1 MVFAPLRRNRLIAAA
16 IFTALLLLYLP
27 TLTRVHTFDALS
39 YVTSVERKPW
49 TELFHPHHL
58 AYGPLGSLMLTLSRA
73 LGYDGGA
80 ALPMQLVNAVAG
92 ALGAAL
98 FYLTVCAA
106 TGRDDV
112 ALPATLLLGVAYA
125 YWYYAIEIEVYTL
138 ATFFLIVCLALMTRP
153 TPWTARRCLA
163 LGIAQGGA
171 VLFHQTNVLLCAP
184 IVLSALSDLRTAW
197 KPGSARAAVGRWT
210 GYAVALA
217 LIVAMPYLYA
227 MLVVSNFRAP
237 AEMLAWLTEYART
250 GWWGGPLTVATIADL
265 GAGLSDTL
273 AQPGGG
279 WFYLALGGVVAWA
292 WGRHSQIPTGEQDDA
307 QGNRVAL
314 TPLIAWLATYG
325 AFFAWWEPDNIEF
338 WIASLPPACL
348 VFAAALA
355 RARWWSAPVWTSLA
369 IVGVIAWGNYGS
381 IVRRGDPST
390 DLQRLIA
397 RELAARST
405 PADLLI
411 VPDGLQELYLPYYE
425 RRENFLSLNQ
435 ALFDSGGSWDD
446 ACATIRSR
454 IATAQRAGAAVLI
467 ADEALHPPPR
477 VLNRHGIA
485 QAQVDGCF
493 APYHATLV
501 DLALA
506 EPLPSYRRLPSA
518 TETALAGGWVFE
530 RDTMGWQAFNVAD
543 ERLDGG
549 WRFRPGID
557 PALLSPLLSL
567 NAREVTAIEI
577 RMANGTRARDAQLF
591 YAGIDGAL
599 TEEYSVRW
607 QLAETAEAVT
617 YAIDLREAPG
627 WHGIITRLR
636 LDPVGM
642 ADGGEIRVEWVRL
655 RLATPSGKQALAS
668 VGRLRA
674 YPKTSAACQEIQAQA
689 QWTNAR

>member
-1 MVFAPLRRNRLIAAA
+1 MAFAPLRNNRLIAAA

-49 TELFHPHHL
+49 TGLFHPHHL
-58 AYGPLGSLMLTLSRA
+58 AYGPLGSLMLALSRA

-80 ALPMQLVNAVAG
+80 ALPLQLVNAVAG
-92 ALGAAL
+92 ALGVAL
-98 FYLTVCAA
+98 FYLTVRAA
-106 TGRDDV
+106 TGRGDV
-112 ALPATLLLGVAYA
+112 ALPAALLPGVTYA

-138 ATFFLIVCLALMTRP
+138 ATFFLIVCLALITRP

-184 IVLSALSDLRTAW
+184 VALSALADLRTAW
-197 KPGSARAAVGRWT
+197 KTGGARAVAGRWT
-210 GYAVALA
+210 GYALALA
-217 LIVAMPYLYA
+217 LIVALPYLYV
-227 MLVVSNFRAP
+227 MLVVSTFRTIDD
-237 AEMLAWLTEYART
+237 MLAWLTEYART
-250 GWWGGPLTVATIADL
+250 GWWGGPLTVNTFASL

-292 WGRHSQIPTGEQDDA
+292 WGRYSRTLTGGQGDA
-307 QGNRVAL
+307 QETRVAL
-314 TPLIAWLATYG
+314 APLIAWLVTYG

-348 VFAAALA
+348 LFATALA
-355 RARWWSAPVWTSLA
+355 RARPWSAPVWTSLA
-369 IVGVIAWGNYGS
+369 IVGVMAWINYASIAQ
-381 IVRRGDPST
+381 RGDPAT

-446 ACATIRSR
+446 ACAAIRSR
-454 IATAQRAGAAVLI
+454 ITTTQRAGAAVII
-467 ADEALHPPPR
+467 ADEALHPPLR
-477 VLNRHGIA
+477 VLNRHAIA
-485 QAQVDGCF
+485 QSQVDVCF
-493 APYHATLV
+493 APYHKALV
-501 DLALA
+501 DLAFA
-506 EPLPSYRRLPSA
+506 EPLPAYWRLPSA
-518 TETALAGGWVFE
+518 TETALAGGWTFE
-530 RDTMGWQAFNVAD
+530 QDMMGWQAFNVAD

-549 WRFRPGID
+549 WRFQPGID
-557 PALLSPLLSL
+557 PALVSPLMNLD
-567 NAREVTAIEI
+567 ARQVTTIEI

-591 YAGIDGAL
+591 YADAAGAL
-599 TEEYSVRW
+599 TEEHSVRW
-607 QLAETAEAVT
+607 QLAETAEAVIYT
-617 YAIDLREAPG
+617 IDLRGAPG
-627 WHGIITRLR
+627 WHGMITRLR
-636 LDPVGM
+636 IDPVGVG
-642 ADGGEIRVEWVRL
+642 DGGEIRIEWVRL
-655 RLATPSGKQALAS
+655 HLAD
-668 VGRLRA
+668 R
-674 YPKTSAACQEIQAQA
+674 
-689 QWTNAR
+689 